1 VYISSIQY
9 VTQVVA
15 SHSVGSTR
23 STARVC
29 GAPCGLRGRGRLRP
43 SSVAVL
49 RPALHLCSRGSNSSG
64 VAYAALAPRRS
75 HPHIWHADCLRQ
87 PLQGYGLRTY
97 PPSSV
102 ARARRP
108 RPGSPSQVKSSQ
120 VKPSQAESSQVKSSQ
135 ILSKPLQCS
144 PPPPPSPVPLEPLL
158 QRLLTGDQVLL
169 DVSYL

>member
-1 VYISSIQY
+1 MLIIY
-9 VTQVVA
+9 VA
-15 SHSVGSTR
+15 SHSVNTQVGTRYGPRVRAAGS
-23 STARVC
+23 
-29 GAPCGLRGRGRLRP
+29 GGGRLRP